1 MEYDSASQNGN
12 PPSQEGIPN
21 HKPITSFSDE
31 DKPREKMMANGAR
44 SLTNS
49 ELLAILIA
57 TGTPK
62 KTAIEVCQELLEK
75 TGNSLRK
82 LYDMEWREMTEI
94 EGIGPAKAI
103 TIKAALEI
111 GHRVPAEKN
120 DEVKLKCT
128 SSEMIFQ
135 YIKPTLEYLPHEE
148 MWVIYVRRDLTI
160 IDKEKVSEGNSIA
173 TIFDIRKIVRHILDR
188 KACCGVILVHNHP
201 SGNLIPSTQDKNIT
215 KQLRDACNLFDIK
228 LLDHIIVGEE
238 EYFSFLDSNQFD
250 EL

>member
-1 MEYDSASQNGN
+1 MENESSTQKGN
-12 PPSQEGIPN
+12 PPSKEGDPN

-62 KTAIEVCQELLEK
+62 KTAIEVCQALLEK

-82 LYDMEWREMTEI
+82 LYDMDWRAMTEI

-111 GHRVPAEKN
+111 GHRVPSEQKEAK
-120 DEVKLKCT
+120 VKCT
-128 SSEMIFQ
+128 SSEQIFKF
-135 YIKPTLEYLPHEE
+135 IKPTLEYLPHEE
-148 MWVIYVRRDLTI
+148 MWIIYVKQDLTI
-160 IDKEKVSEGNSIA
+160 IDKEKVSEGSSIA
-173 TIFDIRKIVRHILDR
+173 TSFDIRKIVRNILDR
-188 KACCGVILVHNHP
+188 KTCCAVVLVHNHP
-201 SGNLIPSTQDKNIT
+201 SGNLTPSQQDKNIT
-215 KQLRDACNLFDIK
+215 RQLRDACKLFDVR

-238 EYFSFLDSNQFD
+238 EYYSFLDSNLIN